1 MKKNNIGL
9 ILIDFH
15 YFDAEWSKKSIVTGK
30 MHKIIYCLKKTDG
43 GHQVFVFHQN
53 FVKFKST
60 HNIHAY
66 L

>member
-1 MKKNNIGL
+1 MIS
-9 ILIDFH
+9 IISMQS
-15 YFDAEWSKKSIVTGK
+15 EWSKKSIVTGK

-43 GHQVFVFHQN
+43 GHQVFAFHQN